1 MARKIYVPHNK
12 KCYACGKPQ
21 GNTLMGYDPRT
32 LKTYCSKRK
41 CRNQDEI
48 PKDIEL
54 IPVDTDSLKEA
65 IHSHYFGDTEEMIL
79 SLMGKTAS
87 ARLDPAHIMH
97 LMKVAEINGFDK
109 IQHTLVDIIEND
121 MKERNLDHVILSESD
136 FNEIEEEE
144 EVVTPAPKKKAAP
157 KTKQGVKEEVEEE
170 EDGGDEI
177 EF

>member
-144 EVVTPAPKKKAAP
+144 EVAAPAPKKAPKKKAA
-157 KTKQGVKEEVEEE
+157 TKQEVKEEEVEED
-170 EDGGDEI
+170 EDEWEI
-177 EF
+177 

>member
-21 GNTLMGYDPRT
+21 GASLMGYDPRT
-32 LKTYCSKRK
+32 LKTYCNKRK
-41 CRNQDEI
+41 CRNQDQI

-54 IPVDTDSLKEA
+54 IPVDTDSLKAA
-65 IHSHYFGDTEEMIL
+65 IHDHYFDGTEEMIL

-97 LMKVAEINGFDK
+97 LMKVAEIKGYDK

-121 MKERNLDHVILSESD
+121 MQERNLDHVVLSESD
-136 FNEIEEEE
+136 FSEVEEEE
-144 EVVTPAPKKKAAP
+144 AAAPTPTQAPKP
-157 KTKQGVKEEVEEE
+157 KQEVKEEVEAD
-170 EDGGDEI
+170 EDEWEI
-177 EF
+177 

>member
-1 MARKIYVPHNK
+1 MARKIYVPHNT

-21 GNTLMGYDPRT
+21 GQSLMGYDPRT
-32 LKTYCSKRK
+32 LKTYCMKRK

-54 IPVDTDSLKEA
+54 VPVDTDSLKES
-65 IHSHYFGDTEEMIL
+65 ISQHYFGDTEEMIF

-144 EVVTPAPKKKAAP
+144 EVVTPTPKKKAAP